1 MRLATG
7 LSKGSRDKMSSDQSA
22 RQSWKSGRLAAPY
35 PAFFRVLRIGL
46 VVATIG
52 FVWPSILAQ
61 DADLIVHSGKILTV
75 DSEDSVVEA
84 MAVRN
89 GRIVA
94 VGSTAEVIELQ
105 GADTEVIN
113 LEGKTVIPGLID
125 SHTHPGGASM
135 TEFDHPIP
143 DMRSIGDVLSYIR
156 QRASVLN
163 DGDWIRVRQVFITRL
178 DEQRYPTRQELDEAA
193 PKNPVVFSTG
203 PDAAL
208 NSLALEAF
216 GIDRNYED
224 DGVGRIERDPQ
235 TGEPTGVIRKYEHY
249 IDVPENTGTK
259 EPTEEDRY
267 QRLKRLIADYNA
279 NGLTTIG
286 DRSAGPSALD
296 RYKRLYENGELTV
309 RVAASHY
316 INTDGDLNGVLS
328 NIKKVGVHPLVR
340 GDHMLR
346 IVGIK
351 TFLDGGMLTG
361 SAYMRQPWGV
371 SDIYS
376 IDDPEYRGVR
386 FIPPDRLEPIVA
398 TTIKSGLQF
407 TAHSVGDGAVHLLL
421 DTYEKLH
428 DRGLPVRETRSSITH
443 SNFMSLEA
451 VQMMK
456 RLGVVADIQP
466 AWLYLDT
473 RTLSVQFGN
482 DRLRYFQP
490 LKTIF
495 EHGAIAGGGS
505 DHMQKIGGLR
515 SINPYNPFL
524 GMWVTITRKARGY
537 KGSLHS
543 LESLSREQAL
553 RFYTWNNAY
562 LLRQEDRT
570 GSLEEGKFAD
580 FVILDRDFLT
590 CPVEE
595 IKDIQPLRT
604 YLNGEPVFV
613 REGN

>member
-1 MRLATG
+1 MRVKGGPSNASQQKAVWGPLSTSSETRRRGAAG
-7 LSKGSRDKMSSDQSA
+7 LSVIRFL
-22 RQSWKSGRLAAPY
+22 RLSLVA
-35 PAFFRVLRIGL
+35 GL
-46 VVATIG
+46 LTII
-52 FVWPSILAQ
+52 WPSLLAQ

-75 DSEDSVVEA
+75 DSNNSVVEA
-84 MAVRN
+84 IAVRD
-89 GRIVA
+89 GRIIA
-94 VGSTAEVIELQ
+94 LGNDEEVLQ
-105 GADTEVIN
+105 LRGTNSRVID
-113 LEGKTVIPGLID
+113 LEGKTVVPGLID
-125 SHTHPGGASM
+125 SHTHPSGASM

-143 DMRSIGDVLSYIR
+143 DMRSVGDVLSYIR
-156 QRASVLN
+156 GRANTLN

-178 DEQRYPTRQELDEAA
+178 EEQRYPTRQELDEAA
-193 PKNPVVFSTG
+193 PNNPVVFSTG

-216 GIDRNYED
+216 GIDKDYHD
-224 DGVGRIERDPQ
+224 DGVGRIERDSQ
-235 TGEPTGVIRKYEHY
+235 TGEPTGIIRKYGHY
-249 IDVPENTGTK
+249 IDVPENTGSK
-259 EPTEEDRY
+259 SPTERDRY
-267 QRLKRLIADYNA
+267 QRLKMLIADYNA

-286 DRSAGPSALD
+286 DRSASPSALD
-296 RYKRLYENGELTV
+296 RYQKLYENGDLTV

-316 INTDGDLNGVLS
+316 IDTDGDLSQVLA
-328 NIKKVGVHPLVR
+328 NIEKVAAHPLVR

-361 SAYMRQPWGV
+361 SAYMREPWGV
-371 SDIYS
+371 SKIYS

-386 FIPPDRLEPIVA
+386 FIPPDRLEEIVA
-398 TTIKSGLQF
+398 KAIKSGLQF

-428 DRGLPVRETRSSITH
+428 DQALPVKATRSSITH

-524 GMWVTITRKARGY
+524 GMWVAITRKARGY
-537 KGSLHS
+537 EGSLHPEEA
-543 LESLSREQAL
+543 LTREQAL

-562 LLRQEDRT
+562 LLRQEDRI

-580 FVILDRDFLT
+580 FAILDRDFLD
-590 CPVEE
+590 CPVDE
-595 IKDIQPLRT
+595 IRDIQPVAT
-604 YLNGEPVFV
+604 YLNGQPVFV
-613 REGN
+613 RE